1 MDDLALVRQLK
12 ARIKDLEEGACRFN
26 CRTQKQAFID
36 GYRVGVEACGNET
49 TDLDD
54 DIAEAMYFLLKGDD
68 ERL

>member
-12 ARIKDLEEGACRFN
+12 ARVEELESREIRMWRMA
-26 CRTQKQAFID
+26 
-36 GYRVGVEACGNET
+36 YRVGVEACGNET